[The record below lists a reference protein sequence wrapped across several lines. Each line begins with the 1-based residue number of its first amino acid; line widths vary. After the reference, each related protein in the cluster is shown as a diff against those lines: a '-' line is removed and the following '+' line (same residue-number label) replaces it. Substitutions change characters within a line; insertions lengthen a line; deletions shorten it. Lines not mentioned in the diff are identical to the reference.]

1 MPLKEN
7 EMWAAV
13 VAADN
18 NSDGLFFYG
27 VKTTRIFCRPS
38 CSARK
43 PLRENVLFFMDVSDA
58 ISSGFRP

>member
-1 MPLKEN
+1 MPLTGN

-27 VKTTRIFCRPS
+27 VKMQGYFV
-38 CSARK
+38 A
-43 PLRENVLFFMDVSDA
+43 LRAVPKD
-58 ISSGFRP
+58 R